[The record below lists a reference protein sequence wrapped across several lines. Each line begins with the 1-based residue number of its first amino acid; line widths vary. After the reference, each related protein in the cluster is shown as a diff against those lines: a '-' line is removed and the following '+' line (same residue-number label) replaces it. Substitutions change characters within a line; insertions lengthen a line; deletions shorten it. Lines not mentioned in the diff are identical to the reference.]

1 MIGRKKEIEE
11 LLNLYSSNKAEL
23 VAVYGRRRVGKTYS
37 INETF
42 NNKFFF
48 KHAGLSLDENV
59 DNKKTNIQLEYF
71 SKTLSLYGINIDKKI
86 ETWFDAFYY
95 LTKLIM
101 QADESTKKVIFIDEL
116 PWLDTKG
123 SNFLSAFEG
132 WKCYFLD

>member
-23 VAVYGRRRVGKTYS
+23 VAVYGRRRVGKTYL

-48 KHAGLSLDENV
+48 KHAGLSLDEKDN
-59 DNKKTNIQLEYF
+59 NKKTNIQLEYF

-95 LTKLIM
+95 LTKLI
-101 QADESTKKVIFIDEL
+101 ALLLNVEFINKKIITFSY
-116 PWLDTKG
+116 KYY
-123 SNFLSAFEG
+123 NN
-132 WKCYFLD
+132 